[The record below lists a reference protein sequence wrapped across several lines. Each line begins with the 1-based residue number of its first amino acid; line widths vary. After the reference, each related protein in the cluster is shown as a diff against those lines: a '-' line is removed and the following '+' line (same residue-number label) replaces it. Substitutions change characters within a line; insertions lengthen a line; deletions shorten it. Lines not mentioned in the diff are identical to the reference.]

1 MSYQVTIM
9 ARSKIAITIE
19 QSLVV
24 QLDRLIK
31 SNVFRNRSQAIQS
44 ALEEKLNRL
53 NHRRLAIEC
62 SKLDPR
68 FEKALAEEG
77 FPEDLAEWLEY

>member
-1 MSYQVTIM
+1 M

-19 QSLVV
+19 QALLV
-24 QLDRLIK
+24 QLDHLIRSK
-31 SNVFRNRSQAIQS
+31 VFPNRSQAIQS

-62 SKLDPR
+62 SKLDPQ

-77 FPEDLAEWLEY
+77 LSEDLAEWPEY